1 MTQKMDFDK
10 VQRQKIPFF
19 DINIMKKLQEKKMF
33 FYNFF
38 SKPKWII
45 SLTEF
50 LAFAPRFG

>member
-19 DINIMKKLQEKKMF
+19 NINIMKKLQEKMF

-38 SKPKWII
+38 
-45 SLTEF
+45 LVN
-50 LAFAPRFG
+50 RNG